1 MDYIQEELRRQQEAL
16 AAVLLGGGARRTSA
30 DRQETDRLPA
40 DGLPADGLP
49 TDGLP
54 ADHPAAGQTAAE
66 TAPGFAIARR
76 PRFAAEGGVA
86 GEDGISAEAS
96 APTALVGGL
105 PGAGAVS
112 PGEEATAL
120 TVESGGASSAARWK
134 RDREALSPAETEA
147 LGGRWA
153 AAEPDSPTVRWSQ
166 GAAAGSGPPATR
178 RNRDTPAAERTV
190 TEYVLPSGGGDAVT
204 AEALSRAFQRDARR
218 YDGGFT
224 PY

>member
-30 DRQETDRLPA
+30 DRQETGRLPA
-40 DGLPADGLP
+40 NGLP
-49 TDGLP
+49 TD
-54 ADHPAAGQTAAE
+54 HPAAEQTAAGA
-66 TAPGFAIARR
+66 APAPAGARR
-76 PRFAAEGGVA
+76 PRFAAEGGIA
-86 GEDGISAEAS
+86 GEYGIYAEAS
-96 APTALVGGL
+96 APAALVGGL

-112 PGEEATAL
+112 PGEETTAL

-134 RDREALSPAETEA
+134 RDREVLSPAETEA
-147 LGGRWA
+147 LGDGW
-153 AAEPDSPTVRWSQ
+153 
-166 GAAAGSGPPATR
+166 AAAGSGTLPAR
-178 RNRDTPAAERTV
+178 RSRGTPAAERTV
-190 TEYVLPSGGGDAVT
+190 TEYVFPSGGGGAVT